1 MYRGWLFTFITLL
14 LLWVLVAEVNHYLA
28 VWHMYVFVGALY
40 VTFNALRL
48 PTRAGAIATV
58 LGGLLCDANAPVPF
72 GTHLLLFIAAFAL
85 IHHLRKRLPTEDT
98 ATRVGVALLVNFC
111 LYLALT
117 ILLAVRAPIIGHM
130 WPRLLFDLL
139 LSEFFLLLIAPWFF
153 ALQTRVLELA
163 RVRERTRF

>member
-1 MYRGWLFTFITLL
+1 MYRGWLFTFLTLL
-14 LLWVLVAEVNHYLA
+14 LLWVLVAQVNHLLA

-48 PTRAGAIATV
+48 PVRAGAIATV

-72 GTHLLLFIAAFAL
+72 GTHLLLFMVAFAL
-85 IHHLRKRLPTEDT
+85 IHNLRKRLPAEET
-98 ATRVGVALLVNFC
+98 ATRVAIALLANFG

-117 ILLAVRAPIIGHM
+117 ILRAFHTPILGEM

-139 LSEFFLLLIAPWFF
+139 VSELFLLLIAPWFF
-153 ALQTRVLELA
+153 ALQTRVLQLA
-163 RVRERTRF
+163 RVRDRTRF